1 MNEKEKEL
9 EIEEVE
15 STGEKNSKVKQ
26 IQKNFKFTSET
37 ERDELADILTVI
49 KKPGQTD
56 GTAIL
61 ETLKSV
67 LSEGER
73 AEVIANANQ
82 TLAKVYEASF
92 MEVELMQRRLVEK
105 YTLLMSVANLEVDK
119 VRNELTEHFE
129 KKVSK
134 LEKANER
141 LESELSRVKFEKEEL
156 GSSIDSK
163 DHLVTEVNT
172 RIEDLTKTLETKDLS
187 IVALTNQLAAKDD
200 LVEEFKSKANSLNET
215 IAQLTTDQQSNLTE
229 MKELRAENKQ
239 LNESYLKSN
248 EVIIKLT
255 NDLEKTNIELEHSKK
270 DMSRFESEL
279 SKIETRYEAQLEQ
292 LRKELDAERQSKSD
306 LQSELMKLMTALT
319 TQTKEVKED
328 VKEETPTPKAQR
340 EVKKPYTVKN
350 EKGEVVFSGN
360 KNGLVKY
367 VNKEFQPKVE
377 VTKFTDNDDIRELI
391 HPNTLEAVME

>member
-1 MNEKEKEL
+1 MSEKEKEL
-9 EIEEVE
+9 EVNEETE
-15 STGEKNSKVKQ
+15 TKTEEKKQKQTQTQ
-26 IQKNFKFTSET
+26 IQKNFKFSSE
-37 ERDELADILTVI
+37 EEKDELMNILSVI
-49 KKPGQTD
+49 KEKNQTD
-56 GTAIL
+56 GSALL

-67 LSEGER
+67 IDEGQK
-73 AEVIANANQ
+73 AEILANANP
-82 TLAKVYEASF
+82 TLKKVFDGTITEL
-92 MEVELMQRRLVEK
+92 ELMQHNITQK
-105 YTLLMSVANLEVDK
+105 YKALMTTANIEVDK
-119 VRNELTEHFE
+119 VRKELTEHFE

-134 LEKANER
+134 LETANER
-141 LESELSRVKFEKEEL
+141 LENELSRVKAKKEEL
-156 GSSIDSK
+156 ESSMDSK

-172 RIEDLTKTLETKDLS
+172 RIEDLIKTLETKDLS
-187 IVALTNQLAAKDD
+187 IVALTNQLAVKDD

-255 NDLEKTNIELEHSKK
+255 NHLEKTNIELEHSKK

-319 TQTKEVKED
+319 TQTKEVKEE
-328 VKEETPTPKAQR
+328 VKEDKPQQSQQQKIN
-340 EVKKPYTVKN
+340 KPYTIKD
-350 EKGEVVFSGN
+350 EKGKTIWSGN

-367 VNKEFQPKVE
+367 VNSVQSEVKV
-377 VTKFTDNDDIRELI
+377 TAKTSDNDIEKLL
-391 HPNTLEAVME
+391 HPNVLEY